1 MTWLC
6 PGMGILLSALRM
18 HFPSRRSEARSSSG
32 AEVRSIVIAVPAC
45 NEERTLP
52 RTLDGITG
60 AITQLLRLKP
70 EVHCTVVVGDDR
82 STDSTGAVARARGV
96 SVHRSA
102 EQRGKWSTLR
112 SLTRLAG
119 DAEWVVFV
127 DSGTEWRS
135 DTLVRLVQAA
145 AQPGVVGVA
154 PAYRIKGGG
163 PVSRTVW
170 GLERFLKGIEN
181 RAGGPVSVHGAT
193 MMYRTSELNEV
204 FKRLGDLEFLN
215 DDVVLPLTL
224 RRMNRHERIV
234 YLPDLAVTD
243 EVDETRSERTRRHR
257 LMIGN
262 LQILALRE
270 RGDLVVEV
278 LAARRL
284 LRLFWVYWIG
294 ALILP
299 LWGTVTVRFPAFGIA
314 VAGAVLA
321 ALILPV
327 RPAAIDRIVDAALA
341 SFRTPF
347 EIVRFRREGG
357 GASAAGARWR

>member
-1 MTWLC
+1 
-6 PGMGILLSALRM
+6 
-18 HFPSRRSEARSSSG
+18 
-32 AEVRSIVIAVPAC
+32 
-45 NEERTLP
+45 
-52 RTLDGITG
+52 
-60 AITQLLRLKP
+60 
-70 EVHCTVVVGDDR
+70 
-82 STDSTGAVARARGV
+82 
-96 SVHRSA
+96 
-102 EQRGKWSTLR
+102 
-112 SLTRLAG
+112 
-119 DAEWVVFV
+119 
-127 DSGTEWRS
+127 
-135 DTLVRLVQAA
+135 
-145 AQPGVVGVA
+145 
-154 PAYRIKGGG
+154 
-163 PVSRTVW
+163 
-170 GLERFLKGIEN
+170 
-181 RAGGPVSVHGAT
+181 